1 MAQGFHLSR
10 TCRCTLS
17 SVASTWY
24 CWAMSPTPTRIGAI
38 CRPGPCLVRNKV
50 IKYDSSPI
58 DTGARSYQNNSN
70 LNDDG
75 FMQLALAQAREA
87 AAAGEVPVGAVVVR
101 RGQLIA
107 SGRNGPVDGHDPT
120 AHAEIVALRAAAQAL
135 GNYRLDDCELFVTL
149 EPCAMCSG
157 AMLHARL
164 KRVVFGAP
172 DPKTGAAGS
181 VINLFAQAQLNH
193 QTALQGGVLAAQ
205 CGSLL
210 HDFFRLRRADQRSQ
224 ARLSHPLRDDAL
236 RTLDAAFAGL
246 PGYPWQA
253 HYLSDLPALGGLR
266 MHYLDEQESVE
277 QGGGKGL
284 TYLCLH
290 GNPAW
295 SYLYRKMIPAFLR
308 AGHRVVAPDLIGF
321 GKSDKP
327 KKDGFHSVSIHRQ
340 ILLELVERLDLQRV
354 VLVVQD
360 WGGLLGLTLPMAAP
374 QRYQGLLVMNT
385 MLATGDQ
392 PLSAGFLA
400 WRDMCAKNP
409 EFDVAR
415 LLARGNPQMSAEE
428 CAAYQAPFPDKGH
441 RSALRAFP
449 AMVPEFV
456 EQDGAAISRAAREF
470 WAEGWTGQT
479 LMAVG
484 AQDPV
489 LGVPVMRAL
498 RSNIRGC
505 GKPLVLAQAGHFVP
519 EHGELVAQHAL
530 RFFQRQA

>member
-1 MAQGFHLSR
+1 M
-10 TCRCTLS
+10 
-17 SVASTWY
+17 
-24 CWAMSPTPTRIGAI
+24 
-38 CRPGPCLVRNKV
+38 RNKV
-50 IKYDSSPI
+50 TKYDSSPI
-58 DTGARSYQNNSN
+58 NTGASSYQNNSA
-70 LNDDG
+70 LSDDG
-75 FMQLALAQAREA
+75 FMQLALTQAREA

-101 RGQLIA
+101 RGQVIA
-107 SGRNGPVDGHDPT
+107 SGRNAPVDGHDPT

-193 QTALQGGVLAAQ
+193 QTQLHGGVLAAQ
-205 CGSLL
+205 CGALL
-210 HDFFRLRRADQRSQ
+210 QDFFRLRRDEQRSE

-236 RTLDAAFAGL
+236 RTPDAAFAGL
-246 PGYPWQA
+246 PGYPWQPR
-253 HYLSDLPALGGLR
+253 YLSDLPALGGLR
-266 MHYLDEQESVE
+266 MHYLDERKSLEE
-277 QGGGKGL
+277 GGDQGL

-290 GNPAW
+290 GNPSW
-295 SYLYRKMIPAFLR
+295 SYLYRKMIPPFLQ

-327 KKDGFHSVSIHRQ
+327 KKDGFHSFSTHRQ

-360 WGGLLGLTLPMAAP
+360 WGGLLGLTLPMVAP
-374 QRYQGLLVMNT
+374 QRYCGLLVMNT
-385 MLATGDQ
+385 TLATGDA
-392 PLSAGFLA
+392 PLSPGFLA
-400 WRDMCAKNP
+400 WREMCAKNP

-415 LLARGNPQMSAEE
+415 LLARGNPQMSAAE

-441 RSALRAFP
+441 RAALRAFP
-449 AMVPEFV
+449 AMVPEFAD
-456 EQDGAAISRAAREF
+456 QDGAAISRAARQF
-470 WAEGWTGQT
+470 WRERWAGQT

-489 LGVPVMRAL
+489 LGVPVMLAL
-498 RSNIRGC
+498 RSNLRGC
-505 GKPLVLAQAGHFVP
+505 GEALVLEQAGHFVQ
-519 EHGELVAQHAL
+519 EHGEVIAQKAVN
-530 RFFQRQA
+530 FFQPP

>member
-1 MAQGFHLSR
+1 
-10 TCRCTLS
+10 
-17 SVASTWY
+17 
-24 CWAMSPTPTRIGAI
+24 MSDI
-38 CRPGPCLVRNKV
+38 
-50 IKYDSSPI
+50 
-58 DTGARSYQNNSN
+58 
-70 LNDDG
+70 G

-87 AAAGEVPVGAVVVR
+87 AAVGEVPVGAVVVHQ
-101 RGQLIA
+101 GQVIA
-107 SGRNGPVDGHDPT
+107 TGRNAPIDGLDPT

-135 GNYRLDDCELFVTL
+135 GNYRLDDCELYVTL

-164 KRVVFGAP
+164 KRVVFGAL

-181 VINLFAQAQLNH
+181 ILNLFDQVRLNH
-193 QTALQGGVLAAQ
+193 QTRLQGGVLAEE

-210 HDFFRLRRADQRSQ
+210 QDFFRQRRAAQREES
-224 ARLSHPLRDDAL
+224 RLAHPLRDDAL
-236 RTLDAAFAGL
+236 RTPDAAFESL
-246 PGYPWQA
+246 PAYPWQPR
-253 HYLSDLPALGGLR
+253 YISDLPALAGLR
-266 MHYLDEQESVE
+266 MHYLDEGSDQ
-277 QGGGKGL
+277 GL

-295 SYLYRKMIPAFLR
+295 SYLYRKMIPVFLQ

-327 KKDGFHSVSIHRQ
+327 KKDSFHSFGTHRQ
-340 ILLELVERLDLQRV
+340 MLLELVERLDLQNT

-374 QRYQGLLVMNT
+374 QRYKGLLVMNT
-385 MLATGDQ
+385 MLATGDV

-400 WRDMCAKNP
+400 WREMCAKHP

-415 LLARGNPQMSAEE
+415 LFARGNPQMSVEE

-441 RSALRAFP
+441 RAALRAFP
-449 AMVPEFV
+449 PLVPEF
-456 EQDGAAISRAAREF
+456 EDSEGAAISRQAREF
-470 WAEGWTGQT
+470 WRERWAGQT

-489 LGVPVMRAL
+489 LGAPVMRAL
-498 RSNIRGC
+498 QALIRGC
-505 GKPLVLAQAGHFVP
+505 GEPLVLEQAGHFVQ
-519 EHGELVAQHAL
+519 EHGEEIAQKAV
-530 RFFQRQA
+530 RFFQP